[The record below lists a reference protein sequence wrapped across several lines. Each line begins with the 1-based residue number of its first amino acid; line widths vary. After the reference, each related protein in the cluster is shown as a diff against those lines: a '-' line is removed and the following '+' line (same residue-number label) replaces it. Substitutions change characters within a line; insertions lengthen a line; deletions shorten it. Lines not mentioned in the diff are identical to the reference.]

1 MDASSLLTALGKFHH
16 ATLTWPAGRPC
27 LYALWRLYFTATFLN
42 NNPSKLRPKVQ
53 VLKVTKAAKASIL
66 FWALALQTRPPPMRR
81 MLICGKPVP
90 SLTLDILRVKECPKT
105 GNRVWVRLET
115 PSCTWKRPE
124 RLLDDYKLVADIK
137 EPTKTTIWLEALLE
151 GLEVM
156 DCPTR
161 VEAIIIRTNIVKL
174 AEAIDKDLY
183 VKCTLGTEI
192 AQRIHSCLEEMG
204 KSRALVVKPAKTTP
218 LELRSVLVKGG
229 TLNPWD

>member
-1 MDASSLLTALGKFHH
+1 M
-16 ATLTWPAGRPC
+16 
-27 LYALWRLYFTATFLN
+27 
-42 NNPSKLRPKVQ
+42 Q

-81 MLICGKPVP
+81 MLICGKQVP
-90 SLTLDILRVKECPKT
+90 SLTLDIMRVKECPKT

-137 EPTKTTIWLEALLE
+137 EPPKTTIWLEALLE

-161 VEAIIIRTNIVKL
+161 VEAIIVRTNIVKL

-183 VKCTLGTEI
+183 VKSTLGTLI
-192 AQRIHSCLEEMG
+192 AQRIHEWLEEKG
-204 KSRALVVKPAKTTP
+204 KKQAEAVSSTVMIP
-218 LELRSVLVKGG
+218 L
-229 TLNPWD
+229 PWKRVEHAVGYSLIYISFRCKS